1 MDIATFNALLFFFFL
16 IVVKTLLLNKLT
28 LLLMLMAEYYAVC
41 IPTATTHA
49 IPETDKL
56 SGLTN
61 CIYFQSNFG
70 AKTNA
75 QNICGYIIQWMWLY
89 NYMDEFSIPQP
100 LKVLLAI

>member
-1 MDIATFNALLFFFFL
+1 
-16 IVVKTLLLNKLT
+16 
-28 LLLMLMAEYYAVC
+28 MLMAEYYAVC